1 MMRQALF
8 PRKTEVALVLDFDG
22 TLTESDVFDDLVQGF
37 SQDASWSEAER
48 EWVNGLITSDECM
61 SRQLQSVRIS
71 RKAFNAFVASMRLDP
86 GFPPLR
92 EWADQSGMP
101 MVILSDGFDL
111 LIRRILRFHH
121 IAPVPF
127 RANHLSQKGARLY
140 PRFPYKRRARRFGC
154 SSCGHCKGATLSAH
168 RRRVGHFI
176 YVGDGLSD
184 RCALQVADTIFAKG
198 DLARLCEDSHRDYH
212 GYDTLKD
219 VSAKLAEMAFNRR
232 RDVFEGLAATA
243 QG

>member
-1 MMRQALF
+1 MRGALF

-22 TLTESDVFDDLVQGF
+22 TLTESDVFDDLVRGF
-37 SQDASWSEAER
+37 SQDSAWAEAER
-48 EWVNGLITSDECM
+48 EWVQGLISSDECM
-61 SRQLQSVRIS
+61 SRQIQSVRAS
-71 RKAFNAFVASMRLDP
+71 RKAFDAFLGAVRIDPSFAS
-86 GFPPLR
+86 LR
-92 EWADQSGMP
+92 ELADQLAIP

-111 LIRRILRFHH
+111 LIRKILGFHQ

-127 RANHLSQKGARLY
+127 RANHLHQKRARFY
-140 PRFPYKRRARRFGC
+140 PRFPYKRQARRFGC

-168 RRRVGHFI
+168 RRRVGHFV

-184 RCALQVADTIFAKG
+184 RCVLQVADTIFAKG

-212 GYDTLKD
+212 GYHTLKD
-219 VSAKLAEMAFNRR
+219 VAAKLSEMAFSRR
-232 RDVFEGLAATA
+232 RDVYEDLAAAA